1 VGAYA
6 RGECLD
12 VARVVAEAAH
22 VADFR
27 QVAPVA
33 QAVGDFVDDGCGGAG
48 GVLRVERDDQDARA
62 AGGAHGVELAADR
75 RLAVAHGPA
84 HVELALACVG
94 EKAGQQLG
102 LLFGV
107 DLERRAFGSP
117 HAGVFLADLAGRV
130 FRMMPLRIS
139 HQIGRGSRRPAGR
152 TGTP

>member
-1 VGAYA
+1 
-6 RGECLD
+6 
-12 VARVVAEAAH
+12 
-22 VADFR
+22 
-27 QVAPVA
+27 VA

-84 HVELALACVG
+84 HVELALAGVG

-107 DLERRAFGSP
+107 DLERRAFVGP
-117 HAGVFLADLAGRV
+117 HAGVFFGRLGGPGV
-130 FRMMPLRIS
+130 QDDAVEDQPPDRPGIS
-139 HQIGRGSRRPAGR
+139 TTRGSDRNSLR
-152 TGTP
+152 